1 MIDFAIISAL
11 ILLASTKILLQSRF
25 SKRVGGVF
33 GNIAFNGV
41 MFAAGAV
48 FFIPFLLKNG
58 ADMPTLVAGVI
69 MGVLSV
75 AFQLCYLFAFSCGK
89 TSLTVIIG
97 NFAMLMPIAVSVAYC
112 GETFG
117 ATKILGTA
125 MAILSCCLTGAKGK
139 IDNAGGNAGETNRG
153 KWLLFTFAA
162 FLCNGAISVNQKL
175 YAVNTQSPKSFE
187 FVAIAYIAAT
197 VLSALVYG
205 VLLFAK
211 RGKAASEIT
220 FSPRDL
226 LPGLI
231 IGVILGVFQS
241 FYTYANSVIDGTLL
255 FPTYNCGVSIV
266 TLLAG
271 RLFFGEKLSA
281 KGKVGA
287 AVGIA
292 ATALLCL

>member
-1 MIDFAIISAL
+1 MIDFVIISVL
-11 ILLASTKILLQSRF
+11 ILLASTKVVLQSKF

-33 GNIAFNGV
+33 GNIAFNGA

-48 FFIPFLLKNG
+48 FFTPFLIKNG
-58 ADMPTLVAGVI
+58 ADMPTLAAGVI

-75 AFQLCYLFAFSCGK
+75 AFQLCYLFAFSCGN

-97 NFAMLMPIAVSVAYC
+97 NFSMLMPIAVSVAYC
-112 GETFG
+112 GESFG

-139 IDNAGGNAGETNRG
+139 SESGGNAQSRG
-153 KWLLFTFAA
+153 KWLFFTFAA
-162 FLCNGAISVNQKL
+162 FLCNGAIAVNQKL
-175 YAVNTQSPKSFE
+175 YAVNTPSPKSFE
-187 FVAIAYIAAT
+187 FVAISYIAAT

-205 VLLFAK
+205 VLLLAK
-211 RGKAASEIT
+211 KGTEASREIT

-241 FYTYANSVIDGTLL
+241 LYTYANSVIDGTLL

-271 RLFFGEKLSA
+271 RIIFGEKLSV

-287 AVGIA
+287 AVGIV
-292 ATALLCL
+292 ATAFLCL